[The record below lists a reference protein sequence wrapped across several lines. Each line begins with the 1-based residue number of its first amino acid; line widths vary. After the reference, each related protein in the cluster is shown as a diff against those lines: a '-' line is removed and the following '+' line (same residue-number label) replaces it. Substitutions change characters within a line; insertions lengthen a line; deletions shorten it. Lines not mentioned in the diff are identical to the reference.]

1 MRSTLHRITS
11 TLDAGDR
18 RRTAGAAPAP
28 HRRDRTGPSHRRGD
42 PARPAC
48 PKLGGATPGADR
60 GGYARGVITFLLRA
74 LIFLISAA
82 VGLIAADLILPG
94 FHIDWSDWWGFLLA
108 IVIFAVLQSVLTPWV
123 MKMTRRHAPAFLGGI
138 GIVSTFV
145 ALLVVVL
152 IPGAGLGISDP
163 LTWVLAPII
172 VWLITALATF
182 FLPALFLKKKVA
194 DRRAA

>member
-1 MRSTLHRITS
+1 M
-11 TLDAGDR
+11 
-18 RRTAGAAPAP
+18 
-28 HRRDRTGPSHRRGD
+28 
-42 PARPAC
+42 
-48 PKLGGATPGADR
+48 
-60 GGYARGVITFLLRA
+60 ITFVLRA